1 MDGQLCEIGSK
12 RRCTE
17 SDVQVCIETAWEM

>member
-17 SDVQVCIETAWEM
+17 SDVQVCIKTAWEM